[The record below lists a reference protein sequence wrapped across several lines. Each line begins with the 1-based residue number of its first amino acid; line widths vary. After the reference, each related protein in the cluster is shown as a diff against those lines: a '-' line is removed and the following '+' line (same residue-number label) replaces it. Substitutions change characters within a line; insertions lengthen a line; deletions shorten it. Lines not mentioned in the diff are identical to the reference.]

1 VRDDGEILPPETAA
15 LIRAGLSPRE
25 RVEDVVALAV
35 HIAARRARLREEAP
49 DVDDV
54 LFALGL
60 WGWYPRWARTHP
72 AVQAGLERLRL
83 DLVHCAHDGIFEDAD
98 RLVPD
103 PVLQYEL
110 ANIEDLQRERDGHRR
125 YLAIEAGPSFV

>member
-1 VRDDGEILPPETAA
+1 M
-15 LIRAGLSPRE
+15 
-25 RVEDVVALAV
+25 ALAL
-35 HIAARRARLREEAP
+35 HIAMRRARLRNEAP

-60 WGWYPRWARTHP
+60 WGWYPWGDRTHP

-83 DLVHCAHDGIFEDAD
+83 DLVYHAHEGIFDDAA

-103 PVLQYEL
+103 PVLWYDL
-110 ANIEDLQRERDGHRR
+110 ANLEDLQREQDGHRR
-125 YLAIEAGPSFV
+125 YLAIKAGPRFV